1 MTGVQTCALPIY
13 GLFTPASVY
22 YANENVSAADRV
34 RGQAIMMM
42 ASNGLGGMVGN
53 LIAGFA
59 IDLGGVNAMLVLC
72 TAIGALGLLLALIAV
87 RLSRKQA

>member
-1 MTGVQTCALPIY
+1 
-13 GLFTPASVY
+13 
-22 YANENVSAADRV
+22 
-34 RGQAIMMM
+34 MMM

-59 IDLGGVNAMLVLC
+59 IDLGGGNAMLVLC